1 MADAKKV
8 LLVEDEAIIA
18 MDLDMSLSDLGWDVI
33 GPASTA
39 AQAFSLIEA
48 DTPDIAILDFNI
60 RGGTSEQ
67 IAISLL
73 EKSVPVVF
81 LSGDRT
87 TTQIESLKDCR
98 VVSKPVLIKHLQ
110 SVLTEILGAAEGAS

>member
-18 MDLDMSLSDLGWDVI
+18 MDLDMSLSDLGRDVI

-39 AQAFSLIEA
+39 NHAFSLIDA

-81 LSGDRT
+81 LSGDST
-87 TTQIESLKDCR
+87 TTQIECLKDCR
-98 VVSKPVLIKHLQ
+98 VVPKPVLMKYLHSL
-110 SVLTEILGAAEGAS
+110 LTDILRAA